1 MTTLGG
7 DVLFENAVTLTGD
20 IVSSTT
26 SGSAVG
32 SVRFKSTVD
41 GTELGT
47 ESLAVTGDLVTLA
60 SVGVTTA
67 LESLSVSGT
76 SDLAGGTTVRTV
88 GNQTYTGAAT
98 SGGAVT
104 VRAGAGSAV
113 KFLGDATL
121 GGLLT
126 TGESYD
132 VSLTGSKV
140 TITDAVTFQNT
151 GVVTLG
157 DGSGDVLTFNGGL
170 TSVAP
175 SVTNLAG
182 TIATSDDAAT
192 FGKLFL
198 KADTTVSTGTAGAT
212 FASTLDGAF
221 TLAANTTGTTTFD
234 GAVGGT
240 TALASL
246 TTSTGGATAINGGSV
261 KTSGVA
267 GQVYSDAV
275 TIGKDTVLDAGAGA
289 ITFATTLDGV
299 YRLDANTT
307 GVTTFGGAVG
317 SKSAL
322 THLETN
328 AGGTTAIN
336 GGSVTT
342 SSADSQVY
350 NDAVV
355 LGANTVLDAGNGAI
369 TFATTLDGAFTL
381 AVNTA
386 GAATFNGAVG
396 GTTPLASLTTNKGGA
411 TSINGGTV
419 RTSGV
424 QQYNDAVTL
433 GVNTSFGGSGV
444 AFGSTLQ
451 GSAETLSVVAGATG
465 VSFGG
470 NVGTALEPLGAID
483 VASVGGVLISGDIYS
498 TGPVIIRSSA
508 NGITMADGAVVGA
521 GSGTMLL
528 AAAGDIVLGGLT
540 TTNATADAV
549 KVTSTGGAIIDGGD
563 ADVDIVAASSGAVVT
578 LKSATGIGTGNALEI
593 NASSV
598 EATTTA
604 GGIGLSGIGDL
615 SIGAG
620 GLTAPGVVSL
630 SATGSIRVPTGGR
643 IVGGSVTANKP
654 IRWSVLNTADSG
666 AGSLRQVIA
675 NANATG
681 VEGVAVFTTSAVFMP
696 ASPLPTLTTKF
707 TLDGTGR
714 SIVLDGGS
722 KTAVGLSLA
731 VGSAGSTF
739 RGLTVRNFTGTGIV
753 LDTTTGTTV
762 SGCVIQANGNG
773 LSATGDLS
781 AATVVGNTFLRNRL
795 YGIQLTAARGLWVDG
810 NTVTGVNTAASM
822 GLYATGNLA
831 GTRITANSFSGGLRG
846 ALLDNARNLAFGE
859 AGRGNSLSNNRAAP
873 GTTFAGTGIRAQ
885 GNLVGTSIRGNTFTG
900 NSYGMAFINAQN
912 LLFGGRKAGEGNT
925 INNSSTAALFV
936 EGDNTG
942 SVQIGTV
949 LGAGSKA
956 NAKAVQR
963 VKGSRGL

>member
-1 MTTLGG
+1 MTTSGVAG
-7 DVLFENAVTLTGD
+7 QVYSDAVTLGAN
-20 IVSSTT
+20 TT
-26 SGSAVG
+26 L
-32 SVRFKSTVD
+32 D
-41 GTELGT
+41 
-47 ESLAVTGDLVTLA
+47 A
-60 SVGVTTA
+60 S
-67 LESLSVSGT
+67 
-76 SDLAGGTTVRTV
+76 
-88 GNQTYTGAAT
+88 
-98 SGGAVT
+98 
-104 VRAGAGSAV
+104 AGS
-113 KFLGDATL
+113 
-121 GGLLT
+121 
-126 TGESYD
+126 
-132 VSLTGSKV
+132 
-140 TITDAVTFQNT
+140 I
-151 GVVTLG
+151 
-157 DGSGDVLTFNGGL
+157 
-170 TSVAP
+170 
-175 SVTNLAG
+175 
-182 TIATSDDAAT
+182 
-192 FGKLFL
+192 
-198 KADTTVSTGTAGAT
+198 T
-212 FASTLDGAF
+212 FASALDGAF
-221 TLAANTTGTTTFD
+221 ALTANTTGTTTFG

-261 KTSGVA
+261 KTSGA
-267 GQVYSDAV
+267 DGQVYADAV
-275 TIGKDTVLDAGAGA
+275 TLGANTTLDAAAGA
-289 ITFATTLDGV
+289 ITFASTLDGV

-307 GVTTFGGAVG
+307 GTTTFGGAVG
-317 SKSAL
+317 GTTPLA
-322 THLETN
+322 HLETN

-336 GGSVTT
+336 GGAITT
-342 SSADSQVY
+342 GSPTSQVY

-355 LGANTVLDAGNGAI
+355 LGANTVLDASSGGI
-369 TFATTLDGAFTL
+369 TFASTLDGAFTL
-381 AVNTA
+381 SVNTA
-386 GAATFNGAVG
+386 GTTTFNGAVG
-396 GTTPLASLTTNKGGA
+396 GTTPLTSLTTNKGGA
-411 TSINGGTV
+411 TSINGGSV
-419 RTSGV
+419 KTSGV
-424 QQYNDAVTL
+424 QQYNDAVAL
-433 GVNTSFGGSGV
+433 GANTSFGGSGV

-451 GSAETLSVVAGATG
+451 GSAETLSIVAGATG

-470 NVGTALEPLGAID
+470 NVGTAPEPLGAID
-483 VASVGGVLISGDIYS
+483 VSSVGGVLISGDIYS

-521 GSGTMLL
+521 GSGTILL
-528 AAAGDIVLGGLT
+528 AAAGDIALGGLT

-549 KVTSTGGAIIDGGD
+549 KVTSTGGAITDGGD
-563 ADVDIVAASSGAVVT
+563 TDTDIVAASAGAVVI
-578 LKSATGIGTGNALEI
+578 LKAATGIGTGNSLEI
-593 NASSV
+593 NASTV

-643 IVGGSVTANKP
+643 IAGGSVTANKP
-654 IRWSVLNTADSG
+654 ILWSVLSTADSG

-681 VEGVAVFTTSAVFMP
+681 VEGVAVFTSTPAVFTP

-707 TLDGTGR
+707 TLDGTGS

-731 VGSAGSTF
+731 AGSAGSTI

-885 GNLVGTSIRGNTFTG
+885 GNLVGTTIRGNTFTG

-936 EGDNTG
+936 EGNNTG
-942 SVQIGTV
+942 SAQIGTL

-963 VKGSRGL
+963 VKGSSGL